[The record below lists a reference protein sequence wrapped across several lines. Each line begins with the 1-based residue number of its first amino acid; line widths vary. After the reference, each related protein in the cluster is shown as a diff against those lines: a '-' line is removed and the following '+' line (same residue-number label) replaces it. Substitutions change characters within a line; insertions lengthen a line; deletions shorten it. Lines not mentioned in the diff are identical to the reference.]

1 MFNEALLDKLSPEM
15 EERVNQ
21 MLDSI
26 EDATLM
32 GLVKTFEI
40 FPSSERKAKHPD
52 EDDWFVLPQFLEDH
66 FHSKATLAEG
76 LRMVDWQLLVFEE
89 AKDRNLVFNRPKF
102 WSKEQIEARPAFLQ
116 SLKKTVKPKQN
127 IYYNPHEEE
136 DEEFPKETYEVTD
149 EDLELLHEEG

>member
-21 MLDSI
+21 MLDAI
-26 EDATLM
+26 EDSAIM

-40 FPSSERKAKHPD
+40 FPSSERESKHSED
-52 EDDWFVLPQFLEDH
+52 EDWFVLPKNMDD
-66 FHSKATLAEG
+66 KAHHKTTLAEG
-76 LRMVDWQLLVFEE
+76 LRMRDWQLLVFEE

-116 SLKKTVKPKQN
+116 SLKKTVKPKQTA
-127 IYYNPHEEE
+127 YYNPHEED

-149 EDLELLHEEG
+149 EDLELLHEEM